1 MTEQLTSIEVA
12 SMLKLHP
19 MTVNA
24 SRRTGRLLGRDA
36 PKFKKIG
43 KTVRYNKSD
52 IEAWLE
58 EVK

>member
-12 SMLKLHP
+12 DLLKLHP

-24 SRRTGRLLGRDA
+24 SRRTGVLLGREA

-52 IEAWLE
+52 IEAWLGE
-58 EVK
+58 DK